1 MNVTKRILIT
11 EDQETERTALREI
24 LKAEPGWELTEAN
37 DGQAALDLLCDG
49 LRPDVSLID
58 LRMPKVDGLQML
70 QRMRRDPML
79 RDLKVII
86 TSSSRDK
93 DTIVALAKLKISGYL
108 LKPYSAEK
116 TFAALRPVL
125 DSATANPALFS
136 KNLLS
141 RTALV
146 VDDNATERT
155 ALKEIFNTVTG
166 WELIESADGQ
176 DALDR
181 LHTGLRPDLIL
192 VDLRMPKLDGFAL
205 IQRIREDASLRN
217 MRVVVASG
225 DNDREQ
231 VRELLGEPPPQRWM
245 TRRGQLVG
253 ADFGQSVRRV
263 DGVQPTSRGTQRLER
278 RLWCQRL
285 DRQLGRGSVDDH
297 TQSVGLA
304 GCGRQ
309 GTWTQSGSPA
319 PDRGLPWADDAS

>member
-1 MNVTKRILIT
+1 M
-11 EDQETERTALREI
+11 
-24 LKAEPGWELTEAN
+24 
-37 DGQAALDLLCDG
+37 
-49 LRPDVSLID
+49 RPPL
-58 LRMPKVDGLQML
+58 P
-70 QRMRRDPML
+70 
-79 RDLKVII
+79 
-86 TSSSRDK
+86 
-93 DTIVALAKLKISGYL
+93 
-108 LKPYSAEK
+108 
-116 TFAALRPVL
+116 LRPVL

-231 VRELLGEPPPQRWM
+231 VRALAQLNISGYLLKPFEEAKVKTVLRQAAGEIE
-245 TRRGQLVG
+245 T
-253 ADFGQSVRRV
+253 
-263 DGVQPTSRGTQRLER
+263 
-278 RLWCQRL
+278 
-285 DRQLGRGSVDDH
+285 
-297 TQSVGLA
+297 
-304 GCGRQ
+304 
-309 GTWTQSGSPA
+309 PA
-319 PDRGLPWADDAS
+319 TEDTP